1 MHIAIVEVVYV
12 YGRTFIF
19 VENFY
24 VNNLSVVLEIF
35 HVFNFRG
42 TRESHENYLTSN
54 ISRFTVYHYSYHWYS
69 CLPLHVRQVIPCTS
83 ELLQCII
90 S

>member
-1 MHIAIVEVVYV
+1 MYD
-12 YGRTFIF
+12 RTFIF

-42 TRESHENYLTSN
+42 TRVPTK
-54 ISRFTVYHYSYHWYS
+54 
-69 CLPLHVRQVIPCTS
+69 
-83 ELLQCII
+83 II
-90 S
+90 

>member
-1 MHIAIVEVVYV
+1 M

-19 VENFY
+19 VENFQH

-42 TRESHENYLTSN
+42 TRVPTK
-54 ISRFTVYHYSYHWYS
+54 
-69 CLPLHVRQVIPCTS
+69 
-83 ELLQCII
+83 II
-90 S
+90 

>member
-1 MHIAIVEVVYV
+1 MFNTDSYSRGRTYTLM
-12 YGRTFIF
+12 YGRMFIF

-42 TRESHENYLTSN
+42 TRVPIKNYLTSN
-54 ISRFTVYHYSYHWYS
+54 ISRFTVYYTIY
-69 CLPLHVRQVIPCTS
+69 IP
-83 ELLQCII
+83 
-90 S
+90 